1 MVQQV
6 VKKKILHCRMVR
18 DNLEKELAQSR
29 QQNVTAETQSQS
41 EAAEEPRGP
50 EQSPERVKEGSQEPT
65 ERQLDILHW
74 SKLNLREE
82 AETWRQLVTGA
93 DAKSWPTH
101 LRPFSSPA
109 EYELVKCTYQ
119 QLQHSGYYWGPMT
132 MEEAHDILSDALQG
146 TFLIRDSGQPDVF
159 FTLSYQSEDGP
170 TSVRVQL
177 NNLLF
182 SLHGSQ
188 RNFTSLFA
196 LLTYYTSSSCKL
208 TVPYRK
214 QRPERLRQV
223 CRRALI
229 RKYGAQNIST
239 LPGLSPQVKN
249 YVCAYPHCI

>member
-1 MVQQV
+1 
-6 VKKKILHCRMVR
+6 MVR
-18 DNLEKELAQSR
+18 DNLEKTAVQSR
-29 QQNVTAETQSQS
+29 KENLAAQTQSESQPP
-41 EAAEEPRGP
+41 EEPAGP
-50 EQSPERVKEGSQEPT
+50 EQSPERVELDSQEPT
-65 ERQLDILHW
+65 ERQLDLLLWNKLHL
-74 SKLNLREE
+74 KEE
-82 AETWRQLVTGA
+82 AGTWHQLVTGA
-93 DAKSWPTH
+93 DALSWPTH

-109 EYELVKCTYQ
+109 EYELVKSTYQ

-132 MEEAHDILSDALQG
+132 MEEAHEILTHALQG

-182 SLHGSQ
+182 NLHGSQ

-214 QRPERLRQV
+214 QRPESLKQA
-223 CRRALI
+223 CRRAFI
-229 RKYGAQNIST
+229 RTYGAKKIST
-239 LPGLSPQVKN
+239 LPGLSLQVKN
-249 YVCAYPHCI
+249 YVHAYPHCI

>member
-1 MVQQV
+1 MVQQAG
-6 VKKKILHCRMVR
+6 KKRILLCRMVR
-18 DNLEKELAQSR
+18 ENLEKTGVQSR
-29 QQNVTAETQSQS
+29 QQNITAETPSQNQPL
-41 EAAEEPRGP
+41 EEPGGP
-50 EQSPERVKEGSQEPT
+50 EQSPDRVTPDSQEPT
-65 ERQLDILHW
+65 EKQLDLLLW
-74 SKLNLREE
+74 SKLNLKED
-82 AETWRQLVTGA
+82 AETWRRLVTGA
-93 DAKSWPTH
+93 DAHNWPTH

-109 EYELVKCTYQ
+109 EYELVKSTYQ

-132 MEEAHDILSDALQG
+132 MEEAHEILMHALQG

-182 SLHGSQ
+182 NLHGSQ
-188 RNFTSLFA
+188 RNFASLFD

-214 QRPERLRQV
+214 QRPESLKQV
-223 CRRALI
+223 CRRAFI
-229 RKYGAQNIST
+229 RTYGAENIST
-239 LPGLSPQVKN
+239 LPGLSPQDKN